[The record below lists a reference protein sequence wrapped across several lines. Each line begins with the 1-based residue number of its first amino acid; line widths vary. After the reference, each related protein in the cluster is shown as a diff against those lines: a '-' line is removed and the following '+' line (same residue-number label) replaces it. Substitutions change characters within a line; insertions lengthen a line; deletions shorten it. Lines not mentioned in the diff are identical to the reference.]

1 MSSSRDYAMHQVY
14 GSLKER
20 KIQRLNDTELMFT
33 RPGFQRSKNGS
44 EPAEANTGK
53 DLLKITSV

>member
-1 MSSSRDYAMHQVY
+1 MHQVY